1 MSTEQKQHIR
11 TFYVLIFTQVFS
23 MIGSRISS
31 IAIGIYLFQQT
42 GNATPLAMVA
52 FFSTVPMVLA
62 SSVSGVL
69 ADRWDR
75 RIVMVLSDTG
85 QAFCTLLLFISF
97 ASGSFELWHLY
108 VIVVIQSVFGVFQ
121 GPAFQASV
129 TMLIPDDQRDRA
141 NAIQQLTGPS
151 AGIIAP
157 AAAGVVYAL
166 GGVSLAILIDMLTF
180 VVAMGVIFSIHIPR
194 PTQTEVGKKFSGTFW
209 KEIWS
214 GLAYLRQNRP
224 LLYNVL
230 YVSLINFF
238 FAGIGV
244 LMTPYILGRTG
255 SEVTLGA
262 LQSVQN
268 IGAIAGA
275 LTLGVWGGTRK
286 RMTTILGGILLAGI
300 FIIGLGMSQHAI
312 LMGLMMF
319 LFMFPLPIVNGL
331 FMSVMQAKVAP
342 DMQGRVFAVVGQF
355 SMLLMPL
362 SFLLVGPLADTI
374 FSPAVGTE
382 GWATF
387 APFVGTD
394 AGSGYGL
401 MAVSVGLIGTVI
413 TLIAWSI
420 PQIRNMEALLP
431 DYVAQEKPAS
441 ESVVVDENPLPNIT
455 MEGQIAPA

>member
-1 MSTEQKQHIR
+1 
-11 TFYVLIFTQVFS
+11 
-23 MIGSRISS
+23 
-31 IAIGIYLFQQT
+31 
-42 GNATPLAMVA
+42 
-52 FFSTVPMVLA
+52 
-62 SSVSGVL
+62 
-69 ADRWDR
+69 
-75 RIVMVLSDTG
+75 
-85 QAFCTLLLFISF
+85 
-97 ASGSFELWHLY
+97 
-108 VIVVIQSVFGVFQ
+108 
-121 GPAFQASV
+121 
-129 TMLIPDDQRDRA
+129 
-141 NAIQQLTGPS
+141 
-151 AGIIAP
+151 
-157 AAAGVVYAL
+157 
-166 GGVSLAILIDMLTF
+166 
-180 VVAMGVIFSIHIPR
+180 

-238 FAGIGV
+238 FAGMGV
-244 LMTPYILGRTG
+244 LMTPYILGRTN

-286 RMTTILGGILLAGI
+286 RMTTILGGIFLAGI
-300 FIIGLGMSQHAI
+300 FIIGLGMAQHAI

-362 SFLLVGPLADTI
+362 SFLLVGPLADNV

-382 GWATF
+382 GWSTF

-401 MAVSVGLIGTVI
+401 MAVVVGMIGTVI

-431 DYVAQEKPAS
+431 DYVAQEKPTT
-441 ESVVVDENPLPNIT
+441 ESVVVDETPLPNIT
-455 MEGQIAPA
+455 IEGQPAPA